1 MKGARPHLTVHPASP
16 AGPARL
22 AWTVPGGWRAL
33 SSASVGG
40 GLVSPRWVL
49 NVDVGG
55 AFSRTD
61 LEEYAAEAAAG
72 LGLEGPGCALLTAA
86 DVEQV
91 EHAQVDGV
99 EAWAT
104 VGVTKPTWAVRPA
117 ARHEEG
123 PGDGGLEDGRAVRSC
138 HTGRPGN
145 RCDTTERHKGSPTPG
160 RSYEPGT
167 INIVVSVP
175 VPLTASALVQAVG
188 TVTEAK
194 AQALVQAGVPGTGTA
209 SDAVVVL
216 APTPDGAPTSAEG
229 APGTTPVRF
238 AGVRSEWGERIA
250 RAVHDAVAAGLV
262 AHPWPAPD
270 VDPDVVW

>member
-1 MKGARPHLTVHPASP
+1 MKDARPHLTVHPASL

-22 AWTVPGGWRAL
+22 AWTVPGAWRAL

-55 AFSRTD
+55 SFARTD
-61 LEEYAAEAAAG
+61 LEEYAAEVAAT
-72 LGLEGPGCALLTAA
+72 LGLDGIGCTLLTAA

-91 EHAQVDGV
+91 QHAHVDGV
-99 EAWAT
+99 DAWAT
-104 VGVTKPTWAVRPA
+104 VGVTKPTWAVRP
-117 ARHEEG
+117 
-123 PGDGGLEDGRAVRSC
+123 GGGEAGEDRRAVLSCHIGRADN
-138 HTGRPGN
+138 G
-145 RCDTTERHKGSPTPG
+145 CDTTETHKGAGTAEDPRPDE
-160 RSYEPGT
+160 RPPAPGT

-175 VPLTASALVQAVG
+175 APLTTSALVQAVG

-194 AQALVQAGVPGTGTA
+194 AQALLEAGVPGTGTA

-216 APTPDGAPTSAEG
+216 APARDTPREAAI
-229 APGTTPVRF
+229 AF
-238 AGVRSEWGERIA
+238 AGVRSEWGERVA
-250 RAVHDAVAAGLV
+250 RAVHAAVAAGLA
-262 AHPWPAPD
+262 AHPWPSPD